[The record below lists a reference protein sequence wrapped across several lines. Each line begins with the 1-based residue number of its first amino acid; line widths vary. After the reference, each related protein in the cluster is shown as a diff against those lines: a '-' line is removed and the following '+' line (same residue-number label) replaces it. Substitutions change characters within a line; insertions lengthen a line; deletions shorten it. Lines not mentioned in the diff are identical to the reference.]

1 MCFNG
6 FKLRARPASGYSG
19 NSTVFL
25 MAQTGEPNPP
35 RWSAEESFL
44 ELLTDTLES
53 MDRGSRGQFL
63 QRFFRAMAQV
73 EVTEAQSVELW
84 DQAQTRKRD
93 LSESIGK
100 RVALQAALVDVL
112 SSTGQL
118 RLPVLMEYEDLRKL
132 QINAATD
139 PLTGLYNRRFFDDYF
154 EKELNRSIR
163 YSHKLALVVF
173 DLHRFKEVNDRFGH
187 PQGDALLQM
196 AAVTLRKSLRTSD
209 YAFRIGGDEFAI
221 LLPQSDT
228 EQAAT
233 LSRRLRAAY
242 ATSIEP
248 LNLGVPL
255 ALDYGLAVYPED
267 GELQEVLIRVAD
279 ERLYQLKNGMR
290 VADRA
295 PAPPPPPRIAAPEP
309 RPSVSEVKPAAPEP
323 KPVIPEP
330 KPRVAPPVPAPV
342 VPTSV
347 VPVAPP
353 TPPAAPVTPPAGA
366 VTPPAPPAAAA
377 PEKILEV
384 KKAASEK
391 RRWERVSLAST
402 HAYAL
407 IGEGVELTARVL
419 DLGYGGVALET
430 SRPDDFGEAFHAVL
444 HVPILPPV
452 RVSLRRIYKLQGTS
466 GQARIGC
473 SFVT

>member
-1 MCFNG
+1 
-6 FKLRARPASGYSG
+6 
-19 NSTVFL
+19 

-44 ELLTDTLES
+44 ELLRDTLEL

-63 QRFFRAMAQV
+63 QRFFRAMAQID
-73 EVTEAQSVELW
+73 VTETQGLDLW
-84 DQAQTRKRD
+84 EQAQARRRD

-112 SSTGQL
+112 ASTGQL

-163 YSHKLALVVF
+163 YTHKLALVVF

-209 YAFRIGGDEFAI
+209 YAFRIGGDEFAL

-233 LSRRLRAAY
+233 LARRLRAAY
-242 ATSIEP
+242 ASSIEP

-279 ERLYQLKNGMR
+279 ERLYQLKNGTR

-295 PAPPPPPRIAAPEP
+295 PALGPAPR
-309 RPSVSEVKPAAPEP
+309 PAAPEP
-323 KPVIPEP
+323 KQAAPESKPVAAEPKQPEP
-330 KPRVAPPVPAPV
+330 KPEVAEEKPKAAAPAP
-342 VPTSV
+342 T
-347 VPVAPP
+347 
-353 TPPAAPVTPPAGA
+353 VTPPA
-366 VTPPAPPAAAA
+366 VAAA
-377 PEKILEV
+377 PARAPEA
-384 KKAASEK
+384 KKVTAEQ

-407 IGEGVELTARVL
+407 VGEGVELTARVL

-430 SRPDDFGEAFHAVL
+430 SRPEDFGEAFHAVL

-452 RVSLRRIYKLQGTS
+452 RVSLRRVYTMQEGS
-466 GQARIGC
+466 SSRIGC
-473 SFVT
+473 SFVI

>member
-1 MCFNG
+1 
-6 FKLRARPASGYSG
+6 
-19 NSTVFL
+19 
-25 MAQTGEPNPP
+25 MAHTGDPNPP

-44 ELLTDTLES
+44 ELLTDTLDA
-53 MDRGSRGQFL
+53 MDRSSRGQFL
-63 QRFFRAMAQV
+63 QRFFRSIAQI
-73 EVTEAQSVELW
+73 ELTETQSLDFW
-84 DQAQTRKRD
+84 DQALARKRE

-112 SSTGQL
+112 ASTGQL
-118 RLPVLMEYEDLRKL
+118 RLPILMEYEELRKL
-132 QINAATD
+132 QINATTD
-139 PLTGLYNRRFFDDYF
+139 PLTSLYNRRFFDDYF

-163 YSHKLALVVF
+163 YTHKLALVVF

-187 PQGDALLQM
+187 PQGDVLLQM
-196 AAVTLRKSLRTSD
+196 AAATLRKSLRTSD
-209 YAFRIGGDEFAI
+209 YAFRIGGDEFAL

-242 ATSIEP
+242 ANSIEP
-248 LNLGVPL
+248 LNLRIPL

-279 ERLYQLKNGMR
+279 ERLYQLKNGTR
-290 VADRA
+290 VPA
-295 PAPPPPPRIAAPEP
+295 PAPAADA
-309 RPSVSEVKPAAPEP
+309 SSH
-323 KPVIPEP
+323 PVIPELMQE
-330 KPRVAPPVPAPV
+330 V
-342 VPTSV
+342 
-347 VPVAPP
+347 
-353 TPPAAPVTPPAGA
+353 TPPAAPSIEPPQTA
-366 VTPPAPPAAAA
+366 
-377 PEKILEV
+377 EV
-384 KKAASEK
+384 KKTGAEQ

-407 IGEGVELTARVL
+407 IGEGVERTARVL

-430 SRPDDFGEAFHAVL
+430 SRPEEFGEAFHAVL

-452 RVSLRRIYKLQGTS
+452 RVSLHRVYQKPGSS
-466 GQARIGC
+466 GATRIGC